1 MYPVVSTDIVAGS
14 MELVCMVSTMI
25 AVFVSYL
32 LSLRF

>member
-1 MYPVVSTDIVAGS
+1 MYPIDSADIVAGS
-14 MELVCMVSTMI
+14 MELVCFISTAI

>member
-1 MYPVVSTDIVAGS
+1 MYPAVSTEIVAGS
-14 MELVCMVSTMI
+14 MELICLVSTTI

>member
-1 MYPVVSTDIVAGS
+1 MYPVVSTEIVASS
-14 MELVCMVSTMI
+14 MELVCLISTTI